1 MLYIILAVSII
12 GYAILASLIFDIS
25 KEIQR
30 IHKIL
35 WKIAQKESMD
45 FILKDSNKNSKKP
58 VNRS

>member
-12 GYAILASLIFDIS
+12 GYTILASLIFDIS

-35 WKIAQKESMD
+35 WKIAQKESID
-45 FILKDSNKNSKKP
+45 FTLKDSNKNSKKK
-58 VNRS
+58 